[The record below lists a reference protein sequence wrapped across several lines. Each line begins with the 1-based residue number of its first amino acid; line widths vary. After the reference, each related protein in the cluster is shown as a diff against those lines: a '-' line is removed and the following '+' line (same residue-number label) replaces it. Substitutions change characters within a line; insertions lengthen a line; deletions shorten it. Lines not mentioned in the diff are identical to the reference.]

1 MYNTYYTHSN
11 GKPVQNTFSHGEIVS
26 VNAIIGLPTL
36 TSQKRI
42 LDLDENIASSK
53 TMQLWFPLLFLDSS
67 PGLPIDS
74 ASFSASDLIITKQ
87 QTPVG
92 KSFVIHQVHVAIG
105 ITDGPRHDNPPVTT
119 KNRWEDD
126 LFNGFI

>member
-53 TMQLWFPLLFLDSS
+53 TMQLWFPLLFLDAS
-67 PGLPIDS
+67 PDLPIDS
-74 ASFSASDLIITKQ
+74 LSLSASELVVPKQ
-87 QTPVG
+87 QTPAG
-92 KSFVIHQVHVAIG
+92 KEFIINQKRVAIG
-105 ITDGPRHDNPPVTT
+105 ITDGTRHDNPPVTT
-119 KNRWEDD
+119 NNRWEDE
-126 LFNGFI
+126 LSNGFL